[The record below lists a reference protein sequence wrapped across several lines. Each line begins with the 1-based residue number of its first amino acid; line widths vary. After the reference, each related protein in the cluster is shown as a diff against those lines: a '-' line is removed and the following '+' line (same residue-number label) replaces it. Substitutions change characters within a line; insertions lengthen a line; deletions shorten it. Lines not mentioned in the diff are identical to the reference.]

1 VAEPVR
7 ILFYCI
13 GNACRSPLAEA
24 ICRHLGGEAVE
35 VSSAG
40 VAPMGSVSEGS
51 LNALRSLGISTADLS
66 SKGLSD
72 ITPADYDL
80 VISLDADFPVM
91 RILGPEVA
99 FRYEDWDIPDPLGD
113 DTEVYLDVA
122 HLLRKRIE
130 ELLRLEGLLS

>member
-1 VAEPVR
+1 MAEPVR